1 MLCFQSLRVSPLYVA
16 AEEVEE
22 VYHFAPSCFYKAQK
36 WVVWE
41 KNMGAFYGA
50 FFCFVLLYGSFLL
63 IY

>member
-50 FFCFVLLYGSFLL
+50 FFCLFYFMVAFY
-63 IY
+63 